1 MAARRSVK
9 LMTPEADEDDDDS
22 DMDVDEEEIRLTA
35 EFEAL
40 EVVQRAD
47 ALLSR
52 LAARLA
58 AERLRQSRARAD
70 SNSGWTDD
78 GEEDEGEEEEEE
90 VEAPSPASAPVGRA
104 RGTSIS
110 YGADGTVATIT
121 HRGRKLSTHILQ
133 KDEANEYTL
142 KVRRKPG
149 ATLGLVLAFDDR
161 PRAPGVAW
169 HPPIVLEVEPGA
181 VQQPRG
187 AAWSRPSVTLGVPMV
202 RAGDHL
208 LAVNG
213 VRKGSNPETPPPATP
228 PRPRIGAA
236 RGDRARDCR
245 GALPAPR
252 SGADAAPLAPRRT
265 RRRAAG

>member
-70 SNSGWTDD
+70 LNSGWTDE

-90 VEAPSPASAPVGRA
+90 EEVEAPSLASAPVGRA

-161 PRAPGVAW
+161 PRAAGVAW
-169 HPPIVLEVEPGA
+169 HPPIVLEIEPGA
-181 VQQPRG
+181 IQQPRG
-187 AAWSRPSVTLGVPMV
+187 AAWSRPSVTLEVPMV

-208 LAVNG
+208 LA
-213 VRKGSNPETPPPATP
+213 
-228 PRPRIGAA
+228 PRP
-236 RGDRARDCR
+236 
-245 GALPAPR
+245 
-252 SGADAAPLAPRRT
+252 T
-265 RRRAAG
+265 